1 LEIPHDADK
10 LEEIFEKYRY
20 LLSEKLLERYLQYM
34 REDTYFAL
42 YQARKSGQQLVFVNL
57 KDMQSIVEKDYE
69 TLRKEYGQFLPLF
82 GQGAFFNSLFLGC
95 WVAQPG
101 RALTW

>member
-1 LEIPHDADK
+1 VKTLILLYIK
-10 LEEIFEKYRY
+10 LGG
-20 LLSEKLLERYLQYM
+20 
-34 REDTYFAL
+34 
-42 YQARKSGQQLVFVNL
+42 GQQVVFVNL

-69 TLRKEYGQFLPLF
+69 TLRKEYGQFLSLF

-95 WVAQPG
+95 WVGQPG